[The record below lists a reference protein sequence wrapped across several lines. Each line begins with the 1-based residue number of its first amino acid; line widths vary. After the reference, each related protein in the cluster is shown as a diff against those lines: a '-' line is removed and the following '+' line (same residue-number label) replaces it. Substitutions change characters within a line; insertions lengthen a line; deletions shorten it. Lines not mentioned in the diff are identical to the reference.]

1 MGLLDDAIR
10 EHLEL
15 KRRRGADAVDISR
28 QESEA
33 LGPVRRF
40 PDGAPDLPDT
50 FEPPQDDAQPSPSQ
64 DATAALEP
72 VEPETAYEPP
82 TAAYTPPV
90 QDTGYEPPAAPAYEP
105 PPTAAAPERVPLTPV
120 PDPEPEPEPEPEP
133 PSPEPAWRAYLPQ
146 REPDPPTAEPHPEP
160 EPEPESDP
168 WSLGPDPAPQPSKA
182 AEPPSRF
189 SRLRIGRR
197 STKPDPVPH
206 VPSESPADDD
216 FPAQTPSPP
225 AHSSFA
231 PPGAPGGFEPAS
243 PYEPPPVPPS
253 RGYEPPPAAHE
264 PDIVPAD
271 DEGEAEDVLEET
283 PDFLEETPEHD
294 RLWFEQRP
302 PRDFNFDD

>member
-50 FEPPQDDAQPSPSQ
+50 FEPPQDDAPPLLTP
-64 DATAALEP
+64 DAPWEG
-72 VEPETAYEPP
+72 EP
-82 TAAYTPPV
+82 TAAHSVLDDELPAAAHAPPPGV
-90 QDTGYEPPAAPAYEP
+90 AGYEPPAPPAYAP
-105 PPTAAAPERVPLTPV
+105 PPAAERALEAV
-120 PDPEPEPEPEPEP
+120 PEPEPEPEPEP
-133 PSPEPAWRAYLPQ
+133 APPSEPAWRAYAP
-146 REPDPPTAEPHPEP
+146 EPDPEPVARRREPEP
-160 EPEPESDP
+160 PAYHEPEPESDP
-168 WSLGPDPAPQPSKA
+168 WSLGPDPDPEPDKPAG
-182 AEPPSRF
+182 PPSRF

-197 STKPDPVPH
+197 SAKPAPMPEPVP
-206 VPSESPADDD
+206 EPAGEAYLDEE
-216 FPAQTPSPP
+216 PP
-225 AHSSFA
+225 PRSSFA
-231 PPGAPGGFEPAS
+231 PPSAPAGFEPSS
-243 PYEPPPVPPS
+243 PYEPPPGPS
-253 RGYEPPPAAHE
+253 YDRDPPAADHE